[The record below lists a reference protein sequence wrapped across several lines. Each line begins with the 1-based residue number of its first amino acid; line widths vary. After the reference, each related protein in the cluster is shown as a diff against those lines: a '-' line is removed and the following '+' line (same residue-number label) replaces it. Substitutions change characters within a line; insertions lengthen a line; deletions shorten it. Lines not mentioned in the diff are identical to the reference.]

1 MAVCPEKNRS
11 VAVPYVT
18 RREGMPGLR
27 HIIPSGG
34 ANAHRPWQSW
44 RRAKS
49 IRSQMNGRN
58 VGPKIAEPSKNT
70 PSRSI
75 TAELTIR
82 RASDTPGHAR
92 R

>member
-1 MAVCPEKNRS
+1 
-11 VAVPYVT
+11 
-18 RREGMPGLR
+18 
-27 HIIPSGG
+27 
-34 ANAHRPWQSW
+34 
-44 RRAKS
+44 
-49 IRSQMNGRN
+49 MNGRN

-82 RASDTPGHAR
+82 RASATRGRAR